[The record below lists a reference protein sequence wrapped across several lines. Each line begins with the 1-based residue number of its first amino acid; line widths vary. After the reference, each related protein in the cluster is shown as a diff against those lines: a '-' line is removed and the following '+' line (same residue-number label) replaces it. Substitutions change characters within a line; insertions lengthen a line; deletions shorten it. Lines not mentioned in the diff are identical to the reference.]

1 MTHIVTIQRYYYIYH
16 NLITYVITNLLT
28 MKKRTF
34 FAGAILATAFAFITL
49 TACNSD
55 DNNQNID
62 NNAEYVS
69 EKDYTLDKLDET
81 SSIKVMTYNMP
92 YLNSKNQ
99 NATALIMYPK
109 TPKPKDGYRIVVWAH
124 GTVGV
129 GDACAPSNN
138 ILGENFKVTAKAL
151 LAQGYVIV
159 APDYE
164 GLGTPGIHP
173 YLHLKSESLSAIHA
187 IKAVKEKYAKD
198 FNGDWM
204 SAGQSQGGQASLGI
218 AEFANTD
225 STYKGAV
232 AGAPASSLGKIILE
246 VAPKALAGL
255 EQLEIAGGKPLAERS
270 SVSSYATLLAY
281 AALAGVG
288 IKAEKPSY
296 DYTAIFEDRAKGFAK
311 LAEGSNGD
319 NGDCLDGVRQ
329 AFMADIIKFM
339 NEDSKNKV
347 MQYPGLNADKFKND
361 PIINEFLKASQ
372 PGTKKI
378 DKPILVIQGK
388 ADTNVPAIVTQA
400 MVQGLKDLGSPT
412 VDIILVDGAGHT
424 QAIVWKNDELV
435 KFINKY
441 MPAQ

>member
-1 MTHIVTIQRYYYIYH
+1 
-16 NLITYVITNLLT
+16 
-28 MKKRTF
+28 MKKRSFLVST
-34 FAGAILATAFAFITL
+34 ILCSAFIFTSL
-49 TACNSD
+49 TACNKND
-55 DNNQNID
+55 DNGNKPQEEHFI
-62 NNAEYVS
+62 S
-69 EKDYTLDKLDET
+69 EKDYSLDKLDEAGA
-81 SSIKVMTYNMP
+81 IKVMTYNMP
-92 YLNSKNQ
+92 YLNGKSQ
-99 NATALIMYPK
+99 SATALIMYPK

-129 GDACAPSNN
+129 ADACAPSNN
-138 ILGENFKVTAKAL
+138 PLGENFKVTAKAL

-173 YLHLKSESLSAIHA
+173 YLHLKSEALSATYA
-187 IKAVKEKYAKD
+187 IKAVKDKYTND

-218 AEFANTD
+218 AELANSDT
-225 STYKGAV
+225 TYKGAV

-246 VAPKALAGL
+246 VAPVALAKIEAMENASPTPIPL
-255 EQLEIAGGKPLAERS
+255 EKRS
-270 SVSSYATLLAY
+270 SVTSYATLLAY

-288 IKAEKPSY
+288 IKAETPSY

-329 AFMADIIKFM
+329 AFMADIIKYM
-339 NEDSKNKV
+339 NEDPSNKV
-347 MQYPGLNADKFKND
+347 MTYPGLNNEKFKND
-361 PIINEFLKASQ
+361 PIIQKFLLDSQ

-378 DKPILVIQGK
+378 DKPILVIQGQ
-388 ADTNVPAIVTQA
+388 ADTNVPAIVTQG
-400 MVQGLKDLGSPT
+400 MVKGLQDLGSPS
-412 VDIILVDGAGHT
+412 VEIILVEGAGHT

>member
-1 MTHIVTIQRYYYIYH
+1 
-16 NLITYVITNLLT
+16 
-28 MKKRTF
+28 MKRKTF
-34 FAGAILATAFAFITL
+34 FAGAILATAFTFAAL

-62 NNAEYVS
+62 NNKEYVS
-69 EKDYTLDKLDET
+69 EKDYTLDKLDEA
-81 SSIKVMTYNMP
+81 SSIKIMTYNMP
-92 YLNSKNQ
+92 YLNGKNQ
-99 NATALIMYPK
+99 SATALIMYPK
-109 TPKPKDGYRIVVWAH
+109 TPKPKDGYRIVIWAH

-138 ILGENFKVTAKAL
+138 VLGENFKVTAKAL

-218 AEFANTD
+218 AEYANTD

-246 VAPKALAGL
+246 VAPKALAGIEAQENASPVPIPL
-255 EQLEIAGGKPLAERS
+255 EKRS

-296 DYTAIFEDRAKGFAK
+296 DYTSIFEDRTKGFAK
-311 LAEGSNGD
+311 LAEGSTGD

-329 AFMADIIKFM
+329 AFMTDIIKFM

-347 MQYPGLNADKFKND
+347 MQYPGLNAEKFKND
-361 PIINEFLKASQ
+361 PIIKQFLIDSQ

-378 DKPILVIQGK
+378 DKPILVIQGM
-388 ADTNVPAIVTQA
+388 ADTNVPAVVTQA
-400 MVQGLKDLGSPT
+400 MVKGLKDLGSPT
-412 VDIILVDGAGHT
+412 VDIILVEGAGHT

>member
-1 MTHIVTIQRYYYIYH
+1 MKRKSF
-16 NLITYVITNLLT
+16 LI
-28 MKKRTF
+28 
-34 FAGAILATAFAFITL
+34 GAILATTFTFTML
-49 TACNSD
+49 TSCNSD
-55 DNNQNID
+55 DNKNKVENEK
-62 NNAEYVS
+62 EYVS
-69 EKDYTLDKLDET
+69 EKDYTLDKLDEA
-81 SSIKVMTYNMP
+81 SSIKIMTYNMP
-92 YLNSKNQ
+92 YLNGKNQ
-99 NATALIMYPK
+99 HATALIMYPK

-129 GDACAPSNN
+129 ADACAPSSNP
-138 ILGENFKVTAKAL
+138 LGENFKVTAKAL

-173 YLHLKSESLSAIHA
+173 YLHLKSEALSATYA
-187 IKAVKEKYAKD
+187 IKAVKEKYTSE

-218 AEFANTD
+218 AELANNDT
-225 STYKGAV
+225 TYKGAV

-246 VAPKALAGL
+246 VAPVALAKIEAMENASPTPIPL
-255 EQLEIAGGKPLAERS
+255 EKRS
-270 SVSSYATLLAY
+270 SVTSYATLLAY

-288 IKAEKPSY
+288 IKAETPSY
-296 DYTAIFEDRAKGFAK
+296 DYTAIFEDRAKNFAK

-329 AFMADIIKFM
+329 AFMADIIKYM
-339 NEDSKNKV
+339 NEDPSNKV
-347 MQYPGLNADKFKND
+347 MTYPGLNNEKFKND
-361 PIINEFLKASQ
+361 PIIQKFLQDSQ
-372 PGTKKI
+372 PGTQKI
-378 DKPILVIQGK
+378 DKPILVIQGQ
-388 ADTNVPAIVTQA
+388 ADTNVPAIVTQG
-400 MVQGLKDLGSPT
+400 MVKGLQDLGSPS
-412 VDIILVDGAGHT
+412 VEIILVEGAGHT

>member
-1 MTHIVTIQRYYYIYH
+1 MICI
-16 NLITYVITNLLT
+16 ITKQST
-28 MKKRTF
+28 MIRRSF
-34 FAGAILATAFAFITL
+34 LAGTILASAFTFTTL
-49 TACNSD
+49 AACNND
-55 DNNQNID
+55 DSGNKNNPSEYISEANYSLD
-62 NNAEYVS
+62 N
-69 EKDYTLDKLDET
+69 LDEA
-81 SSIKVMTYNMP
+81 SSIKVMTYTMP
-92 YLNSKNQ
+92 YLNGKTQ

-109 TPKPKDGYRIVVWAH
+109 TTKPKDGYRIVVWAH

-138 ILGENFKVTAKAL
+138 VLGANFKVTAKAL
-151 LAQGYVIV
+151 LEKGYVII

-218 AEFANTD
+218 AEYANED
-225 STYKGAV
+225 PSYKGAV

-246 VAPKALAGL
+246 VAPKALAAI
-255 EQLEIAGGKPLAERS
+255 EAQENASPTPIPLDQRS
-270 SVSSYATLLAY
+270 SVTSYATLLAY

-288 IKAEKPSY
+288 IKAEQSSY
-296 DYTAIFEDRAKGFAK
+296 DYTTIFEDRAKGFAK

-319 NGDCLDGVRQ
+319 NGECLDGVRQ
-329 AFMADIIKFM
+329 AFMNDIIKFM
-339 NEDSKNKV
+339 NENPTNKV
-347 MQYPGLNADKFKND
+347 MQYPGLNSDKFKND
-361 PIINEFLKASQ
+361 PVIAKFLEASQ

-378 DKPILVIQGK
+378 DKPVLVIQGK
-388 ADTNVPAIVTQA
+388 ADTNVPAVVTSA
-400 MVQGLKDLGSPT
+400 MVKGLQDLGSPN

-435 KFINKY
+435 KFITKY